1 MLFKN
6 KGSDPSMLVYACNPN
21 TQEAEAG
28 RLRVWGQCGLYS
40 KTQKK
45 KKKKSRC
52 GRRRLEDHCWRPARA
67 KKLVRPHLSQQ
78 SGHGG
83 MHLWFPAIVSR
94 QGLSARAK
102 TRDPIQKNN

>member
-45 KKKKSRC
+45 KKKKVQVWEKEIGGSL
-52 GRRRLEDHCWRPARA
+52 LETSQG
-67 KKLVRPHLSQQ
+67 KKVSETPSQPTIWAWWHAPVVP
-78 SGHGG
+78 SY
-83 MHLWFPAIVSR
+83 SE
-94 QGLSARAK
+94 
-102 TRDPIQKNN
+102 